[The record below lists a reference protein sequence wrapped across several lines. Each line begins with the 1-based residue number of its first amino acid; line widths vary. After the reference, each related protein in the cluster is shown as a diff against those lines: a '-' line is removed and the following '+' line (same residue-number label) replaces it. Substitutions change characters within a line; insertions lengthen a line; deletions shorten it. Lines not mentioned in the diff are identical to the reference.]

1 MGVSR
6 NGCLG
11 RVSGNGAGEGTR
23 TGLGFKGVAGVVGL
37 VGIGIVGDNGSFVGD
52 CVPMKFKPPSLGLHE
67 DRTGDLESLL
77 GCLGFA
83 EQFR

>member
-11 RVSGNGAGEGTR
+11 RLSGKGAGVGTR
-23 TGLGFKGVAGVVGL
+23 TGLGFKGFAGVFGL
-37 VGIGIVGDNGSFVGD
+37 VGIGIVGDNGSFVGV
-52 CVPMKFKPPSLGLHE
+52 CVPMKIKPPSLSLREGRTE
-67 DRTGDLESLL
+67 DRESLPERL
-77 GCLGFA
+77 EFV